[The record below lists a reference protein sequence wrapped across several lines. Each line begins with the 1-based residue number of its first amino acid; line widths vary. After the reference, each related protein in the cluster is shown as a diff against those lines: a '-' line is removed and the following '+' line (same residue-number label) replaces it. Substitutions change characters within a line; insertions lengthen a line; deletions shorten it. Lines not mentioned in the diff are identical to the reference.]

1 MAVTPLT
8 LPQLT
13 EGGVTGDGAFD
24 VLMTSMRAHLESEF
38 NKNRIRG
45 PEYSQV
51 YLSSLQAVLQQSV
64 AFLLSKDKA
73 ANEAALVAAQ
83 IEKTNAEILLLA
95 QQKEN
100 AIAEHAVLLA
110 QKCKLDAE
118 FDVLQEQKLK
128 SAAENQLLQQ
138 KVVSERAQV
147 QAIGVDPDSVIGKQK
162 ALYQAQTDGFKRDA
176 EQKVAKLMVDSW
188 NIRRTTD
195 EATVAD
201 QTNMLADTVVGRAVS
216 KMLEGVGA

>member
-1 MAVTPLT
+1 MTATPLT
-8 LPQLT
+8 LAQLT
-13 EGGVTGDGAFD
+13 EGSLSGDGVFD
-24 VLMTSMRAHLESEF
+24 VLMNATKAHLESEYT
-38 NKNRIRG
+38 KNRIRG

-51 YLSSLQAVLQQSV
+51 YLASMQAVLQQAT
-64 AFLLSKDKA
+64 AFLLTKDKA
-73 ANEAALVAAQ
+73 ANEAAMVAAQ
-83 IEKTNAEILLLA
+83 IALLE
-95 QQKEN
+95 QQRLN
-100 AIAEHAVLLA
+100 AIAEHDVLLA

-118 FDVLQEQKLK
+118 YDVLMEQKLK
-128 SAAENQLLQQ
+128 SAAENQLLVQ
-138 KVVSERAQV
+138 KVITERAQV
-147 QAIGVDPDSVIGKQK
+147 QAIGVDADSVIGKQK

-176 EQKVAKLMVDSW
+176 EQKAAKLMVDSW

>member
-1 MAVTPLT
+1 MVATPLT
-8 LPQLT
+8 LAQLT
-13 EGGVTGDGAFD
+13 EGSLSGDGVFD
-24 VLMTSMRAHLESEF
+24 VLMNATKAHLESEYT
-38 NKNRIRG
+38 KNRIRG

-51 YLSSLQAVLQQSV
+51 YLASMQAVLQQAT
-64 AFLLSKDKA
+64 AFLLTKDKA
-73 ANEAALVAAQ
+73 ANEAAMVAAQ
-83 IEKTNAEILLLA
+83 IALLE
-95 QQKEN
+95 QQRLN
-100 AIAEHAVLLA
+100 AIAEHDVLLA

-118 FDVLQEQKLK
+118 YDVLLEQKLK
-128 SAAENQLLQQ
+128 SAAENQLLVQ
-138 KVVSERAQV
+138 KVITERAQV
-147 QAIGVDPDSVIGKQK
+147 QAIGVDADSVIGKQK

-176 EQKVAKLMVDSW
+176 EQKAAKLMVDSW